1 MKDAKFPG
9 DEISEEI
16 EYAAGEGAYSE
27 DGIVRAEQCG
37 WPCADDGSRTISVEP
52 MFSTPV
58 KLKVG
63 QEMYGIV
70 EDVGDTHAT
79 ITLSYDK
86 SKGVR
91 YDLSNDYSM
100 LRIENAKQ
108 KGQYVKY
115 MRDLIR
121 IGDVVKVKILKFVK
135 GAIDVTMN
143 GKGLGV
149 VKAFCTQCRT
159 PMALKNNKLYCQ
171 KCDRSETRK
180 IGSPYLEVID

>member
-1 MKDAKFPG
+1 MYLMKEVKFPG
-9 DEISEEI
+9 DKLSEEI
-16 EYAAGEGAYSE
+16 EYAAGAGAYSE
-27 DGIVRAEQCG
+27 DGIVRAELCG
-37 WPCADDGSRTISVEP
+37 TPHAEDKSRTIKIIP
-52 MFSTPV
+52 AFSTPV
-58 KLKVG
+58 KVKVG
-63 QEMYGIV
+63 QELFGIV

-121 IGDVVKVKILKFVK
+121 IGDIVKVKVLRLVK
-135 GAIDVTMN
+135 GAIDVSMN

-149 VKAFCTQCRT
+149 VKAFCTLCRS
-159 PMALKNNKLYCQ
+159 PMSLKNNKLYCP
-171 KCDRSETRK
+171 KCKRYEVRK
-180 IGSPYLEVID
+180 IGEPYLG